1 MGMERDSEKVDELV
15 RRIFE
20 REAGNMKKIK
30 NLKMMWKFSDE
41 TGNYEVS
48 MPMLAVKF
56 AGCVIALFSC
66 SRLCGR

>member
-1 MGMERDSEKVDELV
+1 
-15 RRIFE
+15 
-20 REAGNMKKIK
+20 MKKIK
-30 NLKMMWKFSDE
+30 NLKMLWKFSDE

-66 SRLCGR
+66 SRFCGR